1 MTEEEII
8 KNAKTIQKLGFPMP
22 QMFEVMKG
30 KEGDIYAAWNNDINS
45 LRTNIYRVSPM
56 LINYHPILEE
66 NVEDVYFGWNSPRIV
81 RACRFCG
88 IKTVR
93 DLVEY
98 SEGRFM
104 NIPSIG
110 EDTMI
115 DLSQFFSEKGL
126 FHLWRRLK

>member
-8 KNAKTIQKLGFPMP
+8 KNAKTIKKLGFPMP
-22 QMFEVMKG
+22 QMSEVMKC

-66 NVEDVYFGWNSPRIV
+66 NVEDVYFGYNNTRIV
-81 RACRFCG
+81 NACRFCG

-98 SEGRFM
+98 HEARFM
-104 NIPSIG
+104 NIPNIG
-110 EDTMI
+110 ESTI
-115 DLSQFFSEKGL
+115 LDLQIFFKEKGL
-126 FHLWRRLK
+126 LRLWHNIK